1 MQRLSINPNVIRTFT
16 GQEIDPLNPAP
27 EQINIVDI
35 AHALS
40 QIPRFGGHSQRFY
53 SVAEHSLHAYE
64 EARKAFAGDF
74 ELQLTA
80 LMHDASEAYLLDV
93 PTPVKHRMI
102 GYHQAEYR
110 LMAMIGDKFGFPF
123 PLNGIITSIDRF
135 CLRLE
140 WQSYMVVG
148 SGAIM
153 HPEPFNAVKN
163 RFLKVFDL
171 LTNKI

>member
-1 MQRLSINPNVIRTFT
+1 MQKLSINPNVIRTFT

-40 QIPRFGGHSQRFY
+40 FIPRFNGHSQRFF
-53 SVAEHSLHAYE
+53 SVAEHSLHCYE
-64 EARKAFAGDF
+64 EARKAFPGDF

-80 LMHDASEAYLLDV
+80 LMHDASVAYLLDV
-93 PTPVKHRMI
+93 PTPVKQRMN
-102 GYHQAEYR
+102 GYVLAESR
-110 LMAMIGDKFGFPF
+110 LMIMIAEKFDFEF

-140 WQSYMVVG
+140 FQSYMVVG

-153 HPEPFNAVKN
+153 HAEPFNAVKN
-163 RFLKVFDL
+163 RFLKVFYL